1 MGTDM
6 PVPGQRPV
14 KIDKNAPG
22 QDFNKV
28 KGGSVLN
35 AERLQ
40 QHEQQMA
47 RDPVFKK
54 NMKRFYGEP
63 SAATKSSAP
72 RSIAQKFD
80 FFIGKENQ

>member
-1 MGTDM
+1 MKINQSPPKEAVKTNTGGFKHDAKKFYGLEKAETESQGSQFQKNAAVFMGTDM

-35 AERLQ
+35 AERL
-40 QHEQQMA
+40 
-47 RDPVFKK
+47 
-54 NMKRFYGEP
+54 
-63 SAATKSSAP
+63 
-72 RSIAQKFD
+72 
-80 FFIGKENQ
+80 